1 MAYGNREKKIVFN
14 ETDNRHAELKIKL
27 HYDGLKQG
35 EFFRAI
41 VEAYIS
47 EDENMIKFISS
58 YKEQNNKQGKRQRAL
73 VDKERKAAKSTQD
86 KFALDKKDI
95 ESIFDLL
102 ERETEI

>member
-41 VEAYIS
+41 VEAYLS
-47 EDENMIKFISS
+47 EDENMINFINS
-58 YKEQNNKQGKRQRAL
+58 YKEKNNKQGKRQRAI
-73 VDKERKAAKSTQD
+73 VQKDREGNKNAESI
-86 KFALDKKDI
+86 FALDDKEV

-102 ERETEI
+102 EEEKEI

>member
-14 ETDNRHAELKIKL
+14 ETDSRHAELKIKL

-41 VEAYIS
+41 VEAYLS

-58 YKEQNNKQGKRQRAL
+58 YREKDNKQGKRKRTL
-73 VDKERKAAKSTQD
+73 VNKERKEAKDTKSN
-86 KFALDKKDI
+86 FALDKSDI

-102 ERETEI
+102 EKETEI

>member
-35 EFFRAI
+35 EFFRSVI
-41 VEAYIS
+41 EAYLS

-58 YKEQNNKQGKRQRAL
+58 YKEKNNKQGKRQRTL
-73 VDKERKAAKSTQD
+73 VNKERKEAKDTKS
-86 KFALDKKDI
+86 KFALDKNDI

-102 ERETEI
+102 EKETEI

>member
-14 ETDNRHAELKIKL
+14 ETDSRHAELKIKL

-41 VEAYIS
+41 VEAYLS

-58 YKEQNNKQGKRQRAL
+58 YKEKNNKQGKRKRTL
-73 VDKERKAAKSTQD
+73 VNKGRREAKDTKS
-86 KFALDKKDI
+86 KFALDKNDI

-102 ERETEI
+102 EKETEI

>member
-14 ETDNRHAELKIKL
+14 ETDSRHAELKIKL

-41 VEAYIS
+41 VEAYLS
-47 EDENMIKFISS
+47 EDENLIKFISS
-58 YKEQNNKQGKRQRAL
+58 YKEKNNKQGKRQRAIVKKDREGSKSAESIFAL
-73 VDKERKAAKSTQD
+73 NDKEV
-86 KFALDKKDI
+86 

-102 ERETEI
+102 EDEKEI